1 MTEPN
6 QQLASRFLDCLSV
19 EKQEDSEQTS
29 ELLSTTSPK
38 VLSSNGLAI
47 LNLCIMN
54 IRTGIGG
61 KLIVEL
67 TLHSSVSSSTSS
79 TKSSSGK
86 SKSKPKA
93 KSKSKSKS
101 NSRSS
106 SFDAS
111 AIDTGDFRVGDI
123 VKIDKYSATQAKT
136 SSKLKNSSKKK
147 DQDESEEIQVEVTGV
162 VTSVSDRQI
171 NVAVSFDSTTQ
182 EGTQIDQKLHTL
194 YESDFKIWLVQV
206 SNEITYNRMESTM
219 RKLAEQT
226 VSSST
231 QITKLLLGE
240 CKYMAPSHI
249 TLSNQLKQLKFDND
263 NLNES
268 QKNAI
273 NFSLL
278 SDLSIIHGPP
288 GTGKTSTVVE
298 LVKQLVLQNRNRAP
312 SSESVSNEPRR
323 ILICGPSNIS
333 IDTILE
339 RLMPFF
345 TGSDYS
351 KLVRIGHPARM
362 LPQIVKHSLDLI
374 VESESSEVIGGIL
387 SDINKL
393 TKKTKKAKSYK
404 ERREMYAE
412 IKDLKKD
419 LRFRSR
425 KAIADALIKSEVV
438 LATLHGSSAR
448 EIAHCVRDH
457 GELFNTL
464 IIDEVSQ
471 SMEPSCWIPLIY
483 HQGIKKLIIAGDN
496 KQLSPTIKTKQNS
509 QVTKMLST
517 TLFDRL
523 LEIHSNHDQ
532 FTCFLNIQ
540 YRMNEKIMRFPSD
553 QLYHS
558 KLVAD
563 ESVASG
569 QISDL
574 DHIEPRKG
582 HEDDVTE
589 QVIWYDTQGGNFPE
603 SDSSS
608 PEESINSKKKASRNA
623 LFASK
628 YNDGECLLVLKHVKS
643 LIHSGVKQQD
653 VGIISPY
660 NAQVTKLKKL
670 IRNGILNDEEDGDDS
685 SAAEVFPDIEIS
697 TVDGFQGR
705 EKEIIILSMVRS
717 NDKHEV
723 GFLED
728 FKRLNVSITRCKK
741 QLCIVGDFETLSESG
756 VQFLKSWCDWCE
768 ENADIRY
775 ADNEELY

>member
-6 QQLASRFLDCLSV
+6 EQLSARFLDCLSV
-19 EKQEDSEQTS
+19 EKQEDLEQTS

-47 LNLCIMN
+47 LNLCITN

-67 TLHSSVSSSTSS
+67 NLHSSVSSSTPSAKS
-79 TKSSSGK
+79 SSSGK
-86 SKSKPKA
+86 SKSKSKG
-93 KSKSKSKS
+93 KSKSKSTSK
-101 NSRSS
+101 SS
-106 SFDAS
+106 SFDASS
-111 AIDTGDFRVGDI
+111 AIDTGDFRAGDI

-136 SSKLKNSSKKK
+136 ASKLKNSSKKK

-194 YESDFKIWLVQV
+194 YESDSKIWLVQV

-226 VSSST
+226 ISSST

-240 CKYMAPSHI
+240 CKYISPSY
-249 TLSNQLKQLKFDND
+249 TSLSNQLKQLKFDNN

-298 LVKQLVLQNRNRAP
+298 LVKQLVLQNRNRTP
-312 SSESVSNEPRR
+312 SSETVANEPRR

-404 ERREMYAE
+404 ERREMYSE

-425 KAIADALIKSEVV
+425 KAIGDALIKSEVV

-448 EIAHCVRDH
+448 EVAHCVRDH
-457 GELFNTL
+457 GELFDTL

-496 KQLSPTIKTKQNS
+496 KQLSPTIKTKQNA

-553 QLYHS
+553 QLYNS

-563 ESVASG
+563 KSVANG
-569 QISDL
+569 QVSDL
-574 DHIEPRKG
+574 DYVKPVKG

-589 QVIWYDTQGGNFPE
+589 QVIWYDTQG
-603 SDSSS
+603 
-608 PEESINSKKKASRNA
+608 ARR
-623 LFASK
+623 
-628 YNDGECLLVLKHVKS
+628 
-643 LIHSGVKQQD
+643 KQ
-653 VGIISPY
+653 
-660 NAQVTKLKKL
+660 
-670 IRNGILNDEEDGDDS
+670 
-685 SAAEVFPDIEIS
+685 AETHCSHPNTTME
-697 TVDGFQGR
+697 
-705 EKEIIILSMVRS
+705 
-717 NDKHEV
+717 
-723 GFLED
+723 
-728 FKRLNVSITRCKK
+728 NVS
-741 QLCIVGDFETLSESG
+741 
-756 VQFLKSWCDWCE
+756 
-768 ENADIRY
+768 
-775 ADNEELY
+775 